1 MSSLKG
7 EYGDVELSSTLGHSG
22 TLICKNKA
30 KEMVQKK
37 EQVKTTL
44 TLYDNLKS
52 WSRDEIEQ
60 LNSVLRVVEMKKVIA
75 KEDDRDEDSE
85 FKAFLHYDKNY
96 TQFTKVINRVVKIP
110 APFMSVKNVPG
121 IDSEWAPKEE
131 VASVGDYMIIRRLA
145 PILEHLLSKHGD
157 ISAMS
162 MLRPKVKMY
171 LFNMLCESIYSMIN
185 TKIVDVTE
193 DLLFNWWTTLRI
205 LQFAEFK
212 VQFAFDHLERV
223 VRAHLG
229 IHVEKEEDDAID
241 KINRDILALQEKLK
255 CIIEAKSAR
264 SSLTEE
270 RLREA
275 SILKNWK
282 AGTLFLYN
290 K

>member
-1 MSSLKG
+1 M
-7 EYGDVELSSTLGHSG
+7 
-22 TLICKNKA
+22 
-30 KEMVQKK
+30 
-37 EQVKTTL
+37 

-60 LNSVLRVVEMKKVIA
+60 LNSVLRFEMKKVIA
-75 KEDDRDEDSE
+75 KEDDHDEDSE
-85 FKAFLHYDKNY
+85 FEAFLHSDKNY
-96 TQFTKVINRVVKIP
+96 TQLTKVIDRIVKIP
-110 APFMSVKNVPG
+110 APFMSVENVPE
-121 IDSEWAPKEE
+121 IDTEWAPKEE

-193 DLLFNWWTTLRI
+193 DLLLNWWTTLRI

-223 VRAHLG
+223 VQAHLG

-270 RLREA
+270 RLRKA

-290 K
+290 KWGFDLKGRSEVVDCVILWSEGKVDIVILDATKYFII

>member
-1 MSSLKG
+1 MR
-7 EYGDVELSSTLGHSG
+7 STLGHSG
-22 TLICKNKA
+22 KLICKNKA
-30 KEMVQKK
+30 EEMVQKK
-37 EQVKTTL
+37 EQVETTL

-60 LNSVLRVVEMKKVIA
+60 LNSVLRVVETKKVIA
-75 KEDDRDEDSE
+75 KEDDHDEDSE
-85 FKAFLHYDKNY
+85 FEDFLHFDKNY
-96 TQFTKVINRVVKIP
+96 TQFTKVIDRVVKIP
-110 APFMSVKNVPG
+110 APFMTVENVPK

-131 VASVGDYMIIRRLA
+131 VASVGDYVIIRRLA

-193 DLLFNWWTTLRI
+193 DLLLNWWTRLRI
-205 LQFAEFK
+205 LQFAGFK
-212 VQFAFDHLERV
+212 IQFAFDHLKRV
-223 VRAHLG
+223 GQAYLG
-229 IHVEKEEDDAID
+229 LHVDDAID
-241 KINRDILALQEKLK
+241 QLNRDILSLQEKLK

-270 RLREA
+270 RLRKA